1 MHGFYRVSYINIIL
15 IIHSILCYKMI
26 VKNKKKMQK
35 LDQFKLLNLFSYQII
50 LSGCVPKFFFLNLY
64 LRSHSYK
71 RTTKIN
77 KLKIVN
83 MFEKSNGESK
93 VML

>member
-1 MHGFYRVSYINIIL
+1 
-15 IIHSILCYKMI
+15 MI
-26 VKNKKKMQK
+26 AKNKKKMQK

-50 LSGCVPKFFFLNLY
+50 LQVVF
-64 LRSHSYK
+64 RSSSFSSFIFDYIHIK

-83 MFEKSNGESK
+83 MFEKLKGESK